1 MYILYSL
8 SLTLFLGVITSYLL
22 IKQFKMNK
30 NRDGSSSN
38 NDDDDDNEQNET
50 RFRQSTISSKSS
62 FDIVTLRR
70 ETPSELLPT
79 ETFKKSNKILENQ
92 HDIDLEKNKDSV
104 NRFSDG
110 VLSSVTA
117 VNPSIDLHYTCP
129 NCLIHLPSIKDRR
142 PSTQ

>member
-1 MYILYSL
+1 MSILYSL

-38 NDDDDDNEQNET
+38 NEDDDNEQNDT
-50 RFRQSTISSKSS
+50 RFRQSTILSKSS

-70 ETPSELLPT
+70 ETPNELLPT

-92 HDIDLEKNKDSV
+92 HDIDLEKNKDPV

-129 NCLIHLPSIKDRR
+129 NCLIHLPSIKDCR